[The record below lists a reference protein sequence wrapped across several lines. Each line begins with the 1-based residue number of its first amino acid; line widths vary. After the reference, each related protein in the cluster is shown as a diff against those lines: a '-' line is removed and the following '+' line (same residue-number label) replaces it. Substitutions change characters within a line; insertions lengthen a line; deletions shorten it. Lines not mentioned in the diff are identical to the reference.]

1 MAAEG
6 AHRIRLQGPWR
17 LVRPDGGE
25 TVVHCPYRDDDPNGW
40 STYRRRFQWSARL
53 EANEKLVVEI
63 PSETLQAFFNG
74 TPMKIVEANGR
85 RFAEIGRTV
94 ESTNE
99 LELRLFPE
107 RDYPVRPFVF
117 EGATLVVANADEP
130 IWRPSVERVRSAN
143 ITRFQDD
150 MRERGHAVGDDYASF
165 HDWSIENH
173 QAFWGRLW
181 EQRDSGYLLKR
192 TTGRSEVV
200 LGDETGMFGA
210 KWFPNATVNY
220 AFDTPLRTISVWQD
234 PDPNQ
239 FNFPAVVSWNESGRQ
254 RTWTYPALFEH
265 MARLARALRAMG
277 VVKGD
282 RVAAYMPNLPEN
294 VPMFLAA
301 ASMGAVW
308 SSCSPD
314 FGEAGALDRLGQIGP
329 KVLLVADGYWFKG
342 KRIDT
347 LDRAW
352 SLAEKLPTVER
363 VVLVPY
369 TNPNAKPNGIR
380 NAVTYEEFIGPKSEP
395 PPKLEFA
402 QLPFDHPLY
411 ILFSSGTTG
420 VPKGIVHGHGGSL
433 LQHVKELQLHTD
445 VKYGDRL
452 FYFTTCGWMMWNWL
466 VSGLACNATIYLYD
480 GSPFHAK
487 PDILWDMAEK
497 EQITHFGA
505 SAKYFAAAEKAS
517 VKPIKD
523 RDLSSLR
530 TILSTG
536 SPLAPESFDYIYRD
550 VKNDVCLSS
559 ISGGT
564 DIVSCFAL
572 GNPTLPVYRGELQC
586 IGLGMAVEVWGE
598 DGKPVESGPGEL
610 VCTKP
615 FPSMPV
621 SFWNDPDGTKY
632 KAAYFEHFPDVWRHG
647 DFVEKTEHGGLIVY
661 GRSDA
666 TLNPSGVR
674 IGTAEIYRQVER
686 LPEILESLAVGQP
699 WDGDERI
706 ILFVRLKDGV
716 EWTAELEKGLREEIR
731 TGATPRHVPA
741 RIIPAPDLPRTLNAK
756 LAELAVRDVLAGRTV
771 RNVGALANPE
781 SLEFFKNLPELQS

>member
-1 MAAEG
+1 MVPDRE
-6 AHRIRLQGPWR
+6 HRIRLQGPWR
-17 LVRPDGGE
+17 VVRADGVE
-25 TVVHCPYRDDDPNGW
+25 SIIQCPFRVRNPNEPAAL
-40 STYRRRFQWSARL
+40 RRRFQWMAALEPKERL
-53 EANEKLVVEI
+53 LVEL
-63 PSETLQAFFNG
+63 PLETQKATLNG
-74 TPMKIVEANGR
+74 KPLRIVDSGR
-85 RFAEIGRTV
+85 IRCAEIGKTLPK
-94 ESTNE
+94 TND
-99 LELRLFPE
+99 LELILHSDGE
-107 RDYPVRPFVF
+107 IAF
-117 EGATLVVANADEP
+117 EGATLVVQTADEP
-130 IWRPSVERVRSAN
+130 IWRPSPD
-143 ITRFQDD
+143 RF
-150 MRERGHAVGDDYASF
+150 EHAAFAKYMTMFRAKGCEIGKDFASF
-165 HDWSIENH
+165 HAWSIANPEK
-173 QAFWGRLW
+173 FWKCVWDFARPKNSI
-181 EQRDSGYLLKR
+181 R
-192 TTGRSEVV
+192 
-200 LGDETGMFGA
+200 GDVILADGDGMPGA
-210 KWFPNATVNY
+210 KWFPQARLNY
-220 AFDTPLRTISVWQD
+220 AQSLLDSRSTWPSVV
-234 PDPNQ
+234 
-239 FNFPAVVSWNESGRQ
+239 FWNEFGRQ
-254 RTWTYPALFEH
+254 RSWTGVELRLE
-265 MARLARALRAMG
+265 ARWLAASLKAVG
-277 VVKGD
+277 VGVGD

-294 VPMFLAA
+294 VAMFAAA
-301 ASMGAVW
+301 ASLGAVW

-314 FGEAGALDRLGQIGP
+314 FGETGALDRLGQIGP
-329 KVLLVADGYWFKG
+329 KVLFVADGYWFRG

-347 LDRAW
+347 LARAK

-369 TNPNAKPNGIR
+369 VNPDAKPDGIP
-380 NAVTYEEFIGPKSEP
+380 NAVTYEEFIGSRDERP
-395 PPKLEFA
+395 PQLKFE

-420 VPKGIVHGHGGSL
+420 IPKGIVHGHGGVL
-433 LQHVKELQLHTD
+433 LQHWKELSLHTQA
-445 VKYGDRL
+445 DRL

-466 VSGLACNATIYLYD
+466 VSGLACGATIYLYD
-480 GSPFHAK
+480 GSPFHAN
-487 PDILWDMAEK
+487 PDILWEMAEK
-497 EQITHFGA
+497 ERITHFGA
-505 SAKYFAAAEKAS
+505 SAKYFAAAEKAG
-517 VKPIKD
+517 VKPIAN

-550 VKNDVCLSS
+550 VKEDVCLSS

-586 IGLGMAVEVWGE
+586 IGLGMAVEVWNEEGE
-598 DGKPVESGPGEL
+598 PVESGPGEL

-621 SFWNDPDGTKY
+621 AFWNDPDGSKY
-632 KAAYFEHFPDVWRHG
+632 KAAYFEHFPGVWRHG

-674 IGTAEIYRQVER
+674 IGTAEIYRQVEK

-706 ILFVRLKDGV
+706 ILFVRLREGV
-716 EWTAELEKGLREEIR
+716 EWTEDLEKRLREEIR

-741 RIIPAPDLPRTLNAK
+741 KIIPAPDLPRTLNAK